1 MNVSFLDRMRSLLA
15 AAALAVSD
23 PRPRGKFSR
32 LAFGLLC
39 AAKPKTITSAL
50 EWLGQR
56 QEDWSAD
63 YRLFSQ
69 SHWDS
74 QDLFLPVFRQALA
87 SSACGVER
95 VYTGQDDT
103 LVRKTGR
110 KIPGVAY
117 ARDPLS
123 PPFQVRRPG
132 ASLARGAGQ
141 FYPRAHP

>member
-1 MNVSFLDRMRSLLA
+1 MNTSFLDHLRCLVV

-23 PRPRGKFSR
+23 PRPRGKFLS

-50 EWLGQR
+50 EWLEQR

-69 SHWDS
+69 AHWDC
-74 QDLFLPVFRQALA
+74 QDAFLPVFRQALA
-87 SSACGVER
+87 SPACGIER

-103 LVRKTGR
+103 LARKTGR
-110 KIPGVAY
+110 KTPGVSY

-123 PPFQVRRPG
+123 PPTTRAVV
-132 ASLARGAGQ
+132 
-141 FYPRAHP
+141 PR